1 MANYSGFGI
10 DLPFKAASDMNSY
23 QYHFVKL
30 DTVSGEPYVDLATGG
45 SNPYP
50 FGVLQNDPLA
60 DGAATVRVA
69 GVSIVR
75 VSSSAALNVGDM
87 IRCGSDG
94 HGEKILATASGCV
107 GLILEEMTAGCGLM
121 SVLLYPW
128 TSKVVGTT

>member
-1 MANYSGFGI
+1 MGIYSGFGI
-10 DLPFKAASDMNSY
+10 DLPFKSASDMDAY

-30 DTVSGEPYVDLATGG
+30 DTVMGSPYVNLATGG
-45 SNPYP
+45 SNPRP

-60 DGAATVRVA
+60 EGAANVRVA

-75 VSSSAALNVGDM
+75 VSSSGALNVGDM
-87 IRCGSDG
+87 VRCGSDG

-107 GLILEEMTAGCGLM
+107 GLVLQEMTAGCGLI

-128 TSKVVGTT
+128 ASKVIGTT